1 MAASNTLSTDLDLM
15 RSVAGTTDAR
25 NEEIR
30 ALLQAFVGRMTGVPP
45 SAWGGLAAARFKDVM
60 DRWNAESVRLY
71 HALNTIADTIRLNA
85 AALGEAGQN
94 HAHHIA
100 AAGGD
105 L

>member
-1 MAASNTLSTDLDLM
+1 MAASNTLCTDLDLM

-30 ALLQAFVGRMTGVPP
+30 ALLQVFVGRMNTVPP
-45 SAWGGLAAARFKDVM
+45 SAWGGLAAARFKEVM

-71 HALNTIADTIRLNA
+71 HALNTIADTIRHNA
-85 AALGEAGQN
+85 AALQEAGQN

>member
-1 MAASNTLSTDLDLM
+1 MPNTLSTDFDLM
-15 RSVAGTTDAR
+15 RSVADTTDAR

-30 ALLQAFVGRMTGVPP
+30 AMLQGFIGRMTGVPH
-45 SAWGGLAAARFKDVM
+45 SVWGGLAAGRFKDVM

-71 HALNTIADTIRLNA
+71 HVLHTIAETIRHNEATLQEA
-85 AALGEAGQN
+85 AQN

-100 AAGGD
+100 AAGGN

>member
-1 MAASNTLSTDLDLM
+1 MAAMNTLSTDLDLM

-30 ALLQAFVGRMTGVPP
+30 ALLQAFVGRMTDVPP

-71 HALNTIADTIRLNA
+71 HALSAIADTIRHNA
-85 AALGEAGQN
+85 AALQEAGQN

-100 AAGGD
+100 AAGGA

>member
-1 MAASNTLSTDLDLM
+1 MAAPSTLSTDLDLM
-15 RSVAGTTDAR
+15 RAVAGITDTR

-30 ALLQAFVGRMTGVPP
+30 ALLHAFVARMNGVPP
-45 SAWGGLAAARFKDVM
+45 SAWGGPAAARFKDVM

-71 HALNTIADTIRLNA
+71 HALSTIADTIRHNA
-85 AALGEAGQN
+85 AALQEAGQN

>member
-1 MAASNTLSTDLDLM
+1 MAALNTLSTDLDLM
-15 RSVAGTTDAR
+15 RSVARTTDAR

-30 ALLQAFVGRMTGVPP
+30 ALLQAFVGRMNGVPP

-60 DRWNAESVRLY
+60 DRWNVESVRLY
-71 HALNTIADTIRLNA
+71 HALNTIAETIRHNA
-85 AALGEAGQN
+85 AALQEAGQN

>member
-1 MAASNTLSTDLDLM
+1 MAASNALSTDLEMM
-15 RSVAGTTDAR
+15 RSVANTTDAR

-30 ALLQAFVGRMTGVPP
+30 AMLQAFAGRMNGVPP
-45 SAWGGLAAARFKDVM
+45 SAWGGPAAARFKDVM

-71 HALNTIADTIRLNA
+71 HALHTIAETIRHNA
-85 AALGEAGQN
+85 AILQEAGEN
-94 HAHHIA
+94 HAQQIA

>member
-1 MAASNTLSTDLDLM
+1 MAAPNTLSTDLDLM
-15 RSVAGTTDAR
+15 RSVAAITDAR

-30 ALLQAFVGRMTGVPP
+30 AQLQAFVGRMNGVPP

-71 HALNTIADTIRLNA
+71 HALNTIAETIRHNA
-85 AALGEAGQN
+85 ATLQEAGQN